1 MILNGSNWQE
11 RSNPRERSRHA
22 NDGDGT
28 GSNTR
33 AQQNS
38 RTNYESRNKERP
50 RAALS
55 RPGWTNP
62 VPPEADATPETSL
75 PTVPQVSSVP
85 DPTRVSQDTT
95 MYASMFE
102 PLNRSLETFITKLSK
117 STERGERSRRTLKKP
132 KSYKDESDG
141 CIDTWIEVMKLHFEE
156 ESLSKKQKCSALTS
170 NLEGTALSCVM
181 AKRANERDSARKIF
195 DILLNRF
202 GSGVQGHQAMVKFE
216 KRRQR
221 DDESIDKF
229 LDDLELLRRRS
240 NPDERISERNL
251 AIASKFMDG
260 VKSEELKTMLATH
273 FTLSLDQVP
282 TPDDL
287 RMKSREYLR
296 IKPRAQ
302 KNRYINY
309 GNYSGTNTGAISSWY
324 KPRDDMDKRRSCAN
338 CGSMD
343 HHVSACSAYKQN
355 MKAIG
360 YFLDDVDATDEHHEE
375 YVRGLIMK
383 YGPRCFFC
391 NLEGYFKSN
400 CTQFWDAVADANH
413 PRHDE
418 ALSGVKASRARL
430 MNEAES
436 RRKETTPST
445 FTTKKVKTL
454 ADEVVA
460 LNLEAESASPLKVD
474 YGLAARTALQNVKQE
489 LATKE
494 VEQWVSSEL
503 ESTDLR
509 ENFNILGKTT
519 KIEDKEEPRKQG
531 LKLNVIS
538 ARTFGMTKEG
548 TKIMSIISVAGHQVV
563 KNLSEPS
570 EITLVH
576 LDIYADY
583 LKEKGPKLDSRAV
596 RALLTIGDPRLIK
609 VDGHYIDVH
618 GPYPILMNVDGINI
632 YTKAHITDANDQI
645 GRIYIGQEELKVRR
659 IGPNAMLEQDAVH
672 IGCEAD
678 LAAHVLDVQG
688 RQLSVKGLLDTGAVV
703 SVMPVKTWID
713 MGFERSDLIPTNIR
727 LAAANQGAIYV
738 TGRTPIISLQLGGRH
753 LWMSFL
759 VVENLDESDQF
770 IFDVTIDLNDG
781 LIRIKAPERKY
792 EKNP

>member
-1 MILNGSNWQE
+1 MEQWVRSELESTDLRESFNILGKTTKKEDKEEPRKQGLKLNVISGRTFGMTKQGTKIMSIISVAGHQVVKDLSEPSEITLVHLDIYADYLKEKDPKLDSRAVRALLTTGGPRLMKVNGPYIDVHGPYPILMNVDGINIYTKAHITDANDQIGRIYIGQEELKVRRIGHNAMLEQDAVHIGCEADLAAHVLDVQGRQLSVKGLLDTGAVVSFMPVKTWTDIGFE
-11 RSNPRERSRHA
+11 RSDLIPTNIRLAAANQGAIYVTERTPIISLQLGGRHLWMSFLVVENLDESDQFILGRDFVRNFDVTIDLKDGLVRIKDPERKYEKKPLNKILINQAKVPIFLDRKVRLKPNRAVVATFRMRNLNELSNDRQVCLVPNPNSKSSAILGRSFSLTQS
-22 NDGDGT
+22 GLC
-28 GSNTR
+28 
-33 AQQNS
+33 
-38 RTNYESRNKERP
+38 
-50 RAALS
+50 LS
-55 RPGWTNP
+55 
-62 VPPEADATPETSL
+62 VL

-85 DPTRVSQDTT
+85 DLTTVSQDTT

-156 ESLSKKQKCSALTS
+156 ENLSKKQECSALTS

-221 DDESIDKF
+221 DDEPIDKF
-229 LDDLELLRRRS
+229 LDDLELLRSRS

-282 TPDDL
+282 TPDDM
-287 RMKSREYLR
+287 RMKSREYLL

-302 KNRYINY
+302 NRYSNF
-309 GNYSGTNTGAISSWY
+309 GNYSGTNTGANSSWY

-338 CGSMD
+338 LDSTD

-360 YFLDDVDATDEHHEE
+360 YFLDDVDATDEDHKE

-391 NLEGYFKSN
+391 NLEGHFKSD
-400 CTQFWDAVADANH
+400 CTQFRDAVADAKH
-413 PRHDE
+413 PRHEE

-436 RRKETTPST
+436 RRTETTPST

-454 ADEVVA
+454 PDEVVA
-460 LNLEAESASPLKVD
+460 SNLEAESASPLKVD
-474 YGLAARTALQNVKQE
+474 YGLAARTAL
-489 LATKE
+489 
-494 VEQWVSSEL
+494 
-503 ESTDLR
+503 
-509 ENFNILGKTT
+509 
-519 KIEDKEEPRKQG
+519 
-531 LKLNVIS
+531 
-538 ARTFGMTKEG
+538 
-548 TKIMSIISVAGHQVV
+548 
-563 KNLSEPS
+563 
-570 EITLVH
+570 
-576 LDIYADY
+576 
-583 LKEKGPKLDSRAV
+583 
-596 RALLTIGDPRLIK
+596 
-609 VDGHYIDVH
+609 
-618 GPYPILMNVDGINI
+618 
-632 YTKAHITDANDQI
+632 
-645 GRIYIGQEELKVRR
+645 
-659 IGPNAMLEQDAVH
+659 
-672 IGCEAD
+672 
-678 LAAHVLDVQG
+678 
-688 RQLSVKGLLDTGAVV
+688 
-703 SVMPVKTWID
+703 
-713 MGFERSDLIPTNIR
+713 
-727 LAAANQGAIYV
+727 
-738 TGRTPIISLQLGGRH
+738 
-753 LWMSFL
+753 
-759 VVENLDESDQF
+759 
-770 IFDVTIDLNDG
+770 
-781 LIRIKAPERKY
+781 
-792 EKNP
+792 